1 MRTAM
6 GRRTWLQLMAGVALS
21 GVPAAAFQ
29 GARRGRVIVAGGG
42 IIGAS
47 IAYRLA
53 RRGAEVTLLERS
65 APGTGTTAS
74 SFAWINAKKQPR
86 AYHTLSQLGID
97 AWRVLDQELKGE
109 LPLVWGGSL
118 EWIADASLAARLTE
132 VNRQYQRWGYPIRP
146 IDAAQMAALEP
157 RARFDG
163 LRYGVHAETEAS
175 VDPQGATEIIV
186 AHARAAG
193 ARVVHPVTVS
203 GLDLQGGRLRAVR
216 TTEGELAADV
226 LVIAC
231 GNDTPALAKL
241 AGIDV
246 PLTRSAGILVHTA
259 PQPAAIDRVLLSPL
273 GQIKQKRNGRF
284 VTGADFGATANEDT
298 SPARGAQ
305 FLQRMA
311 AVLPAL
317 GTAPVDKL
325 TLGLRVMPKDGYPI
339 IGFADGPPDIYVAAM
354 HSGMTLGPLVGRLA
368 AAEILDGVEIDLLAP
383 YRLGRFAAGT
393 SARQG

>member
-6 GRRTWLQLMAGVALS
+6 GRRTWLQLMTGLALS
-21 GVPAAAFQ
+21 AVPAAAFQ
-29 GARRGRVIVAGGG
+29 ATRRTRVVVAGGG

-65 APGTGTTAS
+65 APGTGTTAN

-86 AYHTLSQLGID
+86 AYHTLSQFGID

-146 IDAAQMAALEP
+146 MDAAQMAALEP

-163 LRYGVHAETEAS
+163 LRYGVHAEAEAS
-175 VDPQGATEIIV
+175 VDPQAATEIIV
-186 AHARAAG
+186 AHARSAG
-193 ARVVHPVTVS
+193 ARVVHPATVS
-203 GLDLQGGRLRAVR
+203 ALDLPGGRLRAVR
-216 TTEGELAADV
+216 TTEGDLPADV

-231 GNDTPALAKL
+231 GNDTPALATL

-246 PLTRSAGILVHTA
+246 PLTRSAGILVHTT

-284 VTGADFGATANEDT
+284 VTGADFGNTANEDT
-298 SPARGAQ
+298 SKARGEQ
-305 FLQRMA
+305 FLKRMA
-311 AVLPAL
+311 AVLPVL

-339 IGFADGPPDIYVAAM
+339 IGFADGHPDIYVAAM

-368 AAEILDGVEIDLLAP
+368 ASEILDGVEIDLLAP
-383 YRLGRFAAGT
+383 YRLARFAAGT
-393 SARQG
+393 SARHG